1 MTTPTPS
8 LLLHKFI
15 TPTNTHPVSANLS
28 QRPTRASTSLLP
40 PHNNS
45 PTMSETEQ
53 RTTTT
58 TTSTTLPLRTN
69 RDQQAPEPSST
80 QQDRKV
86 VDGPSVA
93 TTTTWTPNLAR
104 RQSWNAQDRT
114 HELQMATVHAAR
126 TGPGFTER
134 SS

>member
-1 MTTPTPS
+1 
-8 LLLHKFI
+8 
-15 TPTNTHPVSANLS
+15 
-28 QRPTRASTSLLP
+28 
-40 PHNNS
+40 
-45 PTMSETEQ
+45 MSETEQ

-69 RDQQAPEPSST
+69 REPSST